1 VTGGNTVGTG
11 FSECTDG
18 AFGDLYSTSAIF
30 KLGGFLGIAA
40 AELHHAVNRQS
51 DGVPNGSTVTD
62 QFGTTGV
69 VETGT
74 EWAGKI
80 GAGYNFGPVKV
91 YAIGEYMK
99 RTNTPSGFNE
109 RTRYGAYGSAT
120 WRFLPNDEVAVAYSH
135 AFNTQGNPAVNSL
148 NPGECPGGDSTV
160 DNQADLYDLGLR
172 HYFTPAVTI
181 YVVASLVHNHQ
192 CAHYGLGPSGH
203 GIVYLQRNQFN
214 EMFAGKDLAGF
225 SIGATFKF

>member
-1 VTGGNTVGTG
+1 MRSLNPLGDNVCSGSSFGGN
-11 FSECTDG
+11 
-18 AFGDLYSTSAIF
+18 
-30 KLGGFLGIAA
+30 GGGNAGPAKGVLCAGIAA

-51 DGVPNGSTVTD
+51 DGVPNGSTTNTD
-62 QFGTTGV
+62 QFGVTGV
-69 VETGT
+69 VETAT
-74 EWAGKI
+74 EWATKI

-91 YAIGEYMK
+91 YAAGEYMK

-120 WRFLPNDEVAVAYSH
+120 WRFLPNDEVAVAYAH
-135 AFNTQGNPAVNSL
+135 AFKTQGSPGVNSL
-148 NPGECPGGDSTV
+148 NPGECPGGDSGQH
-160 DNQADLYDLGLR
+160 DQADLYDIGIR
-172 HYFTPAVTI
+172 HYFTPAVTV
-181 YVVASLVHNHQ
+181 YLVGSLVHNHA

-214 EMFAGKDLAGF
+214 ETFAGKDLAGV